1 VAITIMQ
8 ITNIA
13 AYLTAMAQAQPDRL
27 ALAVQHTYNS
37 FSEHSYQH
45 LENLTNAILK
55 VLHSAGI
62 HKGTRTVVMV
72 RPGLDFFAIVFA
84 LFRIGAVLVA
94 VDPGMGVKNLKQCLA
109 EAEPEAFIGNR
120 KAHLGRI
127 LFGWASSTVR
137 TRISTEPVF
146 FPGIVHLQKL
156 LAKESSSIP
165 TGEQEALEQDI
176 AAILFTSGST
186 GVPKGV
192 VYTHANFLA
201 QVEALRTLYDIKPG
215 EVDLAT
221 FPLFALYAPALGMT
235 SIIPD
240 MDFTRPGMV
249 DPAKIFDAIHT
260 YNATTMFGSPA
271 LLDRVGRQGT
281 KDNIRLPTLKRV
293 LSAGAPV
300 APAIIERY
308 EKLLDQG
315 VQIYTPYGATESLP
329 VSSIGSNE
337 VLRETR
343 AGTESGKGICVGR
356 PVAGIDITI
365 IAITNDLI
373 PRWHE
378 RLKLDQGDIGEIVV
392 RGPQVTAMYYN
403 RTEATALAKIYGDNG
418 EVFHRMGDTG
428 YLDNQGRLWFC
439 GRKAHRVMFNG
450 KAYYSICCEGVFNI
464 HEQVYRT
471 ALIGLAQ
478 QQDTIPAICV
488 EIEPEYLPTDSNRLK
503 NELLALGAR
512 YEHTRAIRD
521 ILFHPGF
528 PVDIRHNAKIDR
540 EALSRWAL
548 TQIS

>member
-1 VAITIMQ
+1 MQ

-13 AYLTAMAQAQPDRL
+13 AYLSAMTQAQPDRL
-27 ALAVQHTYNS
+27 ALAVQHTDNS

-62 HKGTRTVVMV
+62 RKGTRTVVMV

-127 LFGWASSTVR
+127 LFGWARSTVR

-146 FPGIVHLQKL
+146 VPGIVHLQKL

-165 TGEQEALEQDI
+165 TGGQEALEQDI

-308 EKLLDQG
+308 SKLLNDEAE
-315 VQIYTPYGATESLP
+315 IHTPYGATESLP
-329 VSSIGSNE
+329 VSSIGSKE
-337 VLRETR
+337 VLQQTR
-343 AGTESGKGICVGR
+343 HATAAGKGICVGR
-356 PVAGIDITI
+356 PVADIKLAI
-365 IAITNDLI
+365 IQITDESVLSWDENLQ
-373 PRWHE
+373 
-378 RLKLDQGDIGEIVV
+378 LGKFAVGEIVV
-392 RGPQVTAMYYN
+392 RGPQVTSGYYN
-403 RTEATALAKIYGDNG
+403 RAEATALAKIYSSNG
-418 EVFHRMGDTG
+418 EIYHRMGDSG
-428 YLDNQGRLWFC
+428 YIDDIGRLWFC
-439 GRKAHRVMFNG
+439 GRNAHRVIYNG
-450 KAYYSICCEGVFNI
+450 QTYYSICCEGVFNV
-464 HEQVYRT
+464 HEKVMRT
-471 ALIGLAQ
+471 ALIGLNR
-478 QQDTIPAICV
+478 QDVTIPALCV
-488 EIEPEYLPTDSNRLK
+488 ELEPDHQQAETAVLK

-512 YEHTRAIRD
+512 YEHTRVIQH
-521 ILFHPGF
+521 IFFHSGF

-540 EALSRWAL
+540 EALARWAM
-548 TQIS
+548 TKTA

>member
-1 VAITIMQ
+1 MQ

-13 AYLTAMAQAQPDRL
+13 AYLTAIAQAQPDRI
-27 ALAVQHTYNS
+27 ALAVQQTDNS
-37 FSEHSYQH
+37 FREYSCQD
-45 LENLTNAILK
+45 LEKLTNRIVEVLPK
-55 VLHSAGI
+55 VGI

-72 RPGLDFFAIVFA
+72 TPGLDFFAIVFA

-94 VDPGMGVKNLKQCLA
+94 VDPGMGIKNLKQCLA
-109 EAEPEAFIGNR
+109 EAEPQAFIGNR
-120 KAHLGRI
+120 KAHLARI
-127 LFGWASSTVR
+127 LFGWARSTLK
-137 TRISTEPVF
+137 TRISTETVF
-146 FPGIVHLQKL
+146 VPGIAHLQKL
-156 LAKESSSIP
+156 LAKESISAP
-165 TGEQEALEQDI
+165 TDAPETFEQEI

-192 VYTHANFLA
+192 IYTHANFLA
-201 QVEALRTLYDIKPG
+201 QVQALKTLYNIQAG

-221 FPLFALYAPALGMT
+221 FPLFALYAPALAMT

-249 DPAKIFDAIHT
+249 NPAKIFDAIHK
-260 YNATTMFGSPA
+260 YNVTTMFGSPA
-271 LLDRVGRQGT
+271 LLDRVGRQGI

-308 EKLLDQG
+308 GKLLGQD
-315 VQIYTPYGATESLP
+315 VQIYTPYGATETLP

-337 VLRETR
+337 VLRDTR

-356 PVAGIDITI
+356 PVAGIDVTI
-365 IAITNDLI
+365 IAITNDPV

-378 RLKLDQGDIGEIVV
+378 RLRLEQGEIGEIVV

-403 RTEATALAKIYGDNG
+403 RTEATTLAKIYGDNG

-428 YLDNQGRLWFC
+428 YLDEQGRLWFC
-439 GRKAHRVMFNG
+439 GRKAHRVFFNG
-450 KAYYSICCEGVFNI
+450 MTYYSICCEGVFNI
-464 HEQVYRT
+464 HKQVYRT
-471 ALIGLAQ
+471 ALIGLKQ
-478 QQDTIPAICV
+478 QQDTIPALCV
-488 EIEPEYLPTDSNRLK
+488 EVEPEYLHTDINNLK

-512 YEHTRAIRD
+512 YEHTRVIRD
-521 ILFHPGF
+521 IFFHPGF

-540 EALSRWAL
+540 EALARWAL
-548 TQIS
+548 TQKT